1 MGVPAA
7 VITGPGLL
15 FAAPTGTTEPIDATT
30 ALPAA
35 WKEIGFTADGTTI
48 TREQT
53 WNAIYVEELLNPV
66 RWEPSVSND
75 MVAFSMAESTK
86 SKLALAMNMGA
97 AVADDAVALEPPAAG
112 SELRVMLVLNTAAG
126 ARWIWRRCVQTG
138 ASAMPHKKSPDKAVI
153 PVTFRLEDVS
163 PTKPWKVFPGA
174 SPVGIIG

>member
-53 WNAIYVEELLNPV
+53 WNAIYVEEQTHPV
-66 RWEPSVSND
+66 RWEPSVTND
-75 MVAFSMAESTK
+75 MVGFSMAESTK

-97 AVADDAVALEPPAAG
+97 AVVDDVVALEPPAAG
-112 SELRVMLVLNTAAG
+112 AELRVMLILNAASG
-126 ARWIWRRCVQTG
+126 ARWVWRRCVQTG
-138 ASAMPHKKSPDKAVI
+138 ASAMARKKSPDKMTI

-163 PTKPWKVFPGA
+163 PLKPWKVWPATG
-174 SPVGIIG
+174 GLI

>member
-1 MGVPAA
+1 MGNPAA

-15 FAAPTGTTEPIDATT
+15 FAAPVGTAEPADAATV
-30 ALPAA
+30 LPVA

-53 WNAIYVEELLNPV
+53 WNAIAVEELLNPV
-66 RWEPSVSND
+66 RWEPSVTND
-75 MVAFSMAESTK
+75 VVAFSIAESRK
-86 SKLALAMNMGA
+86 AMLALALNMGA
-97 AVADDAVALEPPAAG
+97 AVADDATALEPPAAG
-112 SELRVMLVLNTAAG
+112 GELRVMLVLNAASG

-163 PTKPWKVFPGA
+163 PTKPWKVFPATG
-174 SPVGIIG
+174 GIIG